1 MHNGELAYMTV
12 AELGDRFRKE
22 ELSPVEVTEACLAR
36 IEAHDDRLNAFLTVT
51 EEAARQAAREAEKE
65 LRQGNDRGPFHGI
78 PVAFKDLIEIEG
90 VPMTAGSRI
99 LEHNVSKVTATVVEK
114 LRKAGAVILG
124 KTNLQEF
131 ARGPTGVDSHF
142 GAASNP
148 WDVTRIAGG
157 SSSGSGAAVAGRM
170 AAAALGSDTGGSV
183 RIPAA
188 LCGIV
193 GIRPTYGRVSRY
205 GAVPLGRSYD
215 VLGPMTRSVEDAAL
229 MLAAIAGHDPRDPST
244 RNVPLGDYADSLR
257 QGRNEGLKG
266 ICLGVPGNYFF
277 PGLDAEAEALVRTAI
292 ALLEGLGAD
301 VREVDIPYTEYGAAT
316 YLAVNGPDYGL
327 YHLPSLVARR
337 SEYCRLTAESFE
349 LGLFVPGWRH
359 LQGQAARRLFLRQT
373 AEVFRQVDAVVT
385 PTVPVTAPPIDAC
398 DDWRALLHATVAF
411 SSVGTPALSVPCG
424 FTKAGLPVGLQLVGK
439 WWEEETLF
447 RIGAIYEAATDW
459 HIRRPA
465 FESALVPNH
474 APPPQEFKASE
485 ETEEAMVG
493 RKTVGEWAKIL
504 GLPVAEDALDALTM
518 RVDRMLRSLRR
529 LDDLP
534 LDDIE
539 PGAYFAVPDPGENPA

>member
-1 MHNGELAYMTV
+1 MTV
-12 AELGDRFRKE
+12 AELSACFRKK
-22 ELSPVEVTEACLAR
+22 ELSPVEVTEAYLAR

-51 EEAARQAAREAEKE
+51 KEAARRAAKQAEKE
-65 LRQGNDRGPFHGI
+65 LRQGKDRGPFHGI
-78 PVAFKDLIEIEG
+78 PVALKDLIEIEG
-90 VPMTAGSRI
+90 VPMTAGSSI
-99 LEHNVSKVTATVVEK
+99 LEHNVSKVTATVAEK
-114 LRKAGAVILG
+114 LREAGAVILG

-142 GAASNP
+142 GATSNP

-157 SSSGSGAAVAGRM
+157 SSSGSGAAVAGNI
-170 AAAALGSDTGGSV
+170 AAAGLGSDTGGSV

-215 VLGPMTRSVEDAAL
+215 ALGPMTRSVEDAAL

-244 RNVPLGDYADSLR
+244 RNVPVGDYADSLR

-266 ICLGVPGNYFF
+266 ICLGVPRNHFF
-277 PGLDAEAEALVRTAI
+277 PGLDTEAEALVRTAI

-301 VREVDIPYTEYGAAT
+301 VREVDIPYAEYGMAT

-349 LGLFVPGWRH
+349 LGLFIPGWRH
-359 LQGQAARRLFLRQT
+359 LQGQAARRLFLHQT
-373 AEVFRQVDAVVT
+373 AEVFRRVDAIVT

-398 DDWRALLHATVAF
+398 DDWRSLLHATIAF

-459 HIRRPA
+459 HVRRPA
-465 FESALVPNH
+465 FESGPVPNH
-474 APPPQEFKASE
+474 APPPQETQVSE
-485 ETEEAMVG
+485 EAEEATVG
-493 RKTVGEWAKIL
+493 RKTVGELAKVF

-518 RVDRMLRSLRR
+518 RVDRMFRLLRR

-539 PGAYFAVPDPGENPA
+539 PGAYFVVPGPGEDPA